1 MSSAAEVL
9 VVILAAAL
17 AVFIVLGIAL
27 LILLIKLTRQISET
41 TTSVRNISTSIDGL
55 VQNVVQITSP
65 VIITKTV
72 LEFFKKSNK
81 KQGKRK

>member
-72 LEFFKKSNK
+72 LEFFKKINK
-81 KQGKRK
+81 KGKRK

>member
-72 LEFFKKSNK
+72 LEFFKKFNK

>member
-65 VIITKTV
+65 VIITKAV
-72 LEFFKKSNK
+72 LEFFKKFNK

>member
-55 VQNVVQITSP
+55 VRNVVQITSP

-72 LEFFKKSNK
+72 LEFFKKFNK